1 MPMKKIYIHSYV
13 IIYIFSLI
21 YRLNHLKGE
30 IEISSKLLI
39 ILKNVL
45 DILILLALL
54 FIIS

>member
-1 MPMKKIYIHSYV
+1 MPMKKIYIHTYV

-21 YRLNHLKGE
+21 YRLSHLKGE
-30 IEISSKLLI
+30 IEIFLKLLI

>member
-1 MPMKKIYIHSYV
+1 MPTKNIYIHTYV
-13 IIYIFSLI
+13 IIYIFSLV
-21 YRLNHLKGE
+21 YKLSHLKGE
-30 IEISSKLLI
+30 IEIFSKLLI